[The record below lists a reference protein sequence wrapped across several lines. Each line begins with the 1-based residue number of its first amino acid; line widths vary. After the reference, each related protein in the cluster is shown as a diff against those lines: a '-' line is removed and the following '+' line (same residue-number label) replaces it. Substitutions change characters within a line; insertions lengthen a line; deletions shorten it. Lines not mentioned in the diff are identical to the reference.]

1 MGDWSLRQVSVAGG
15 DDRDVILSRID
26 LTIKAGDITLITGQN
41 GAGKSTLLEA
51 LAGLRPLADGS
62 IALNGKMLWQ
72 EGKWRKR
79 LERDVIMSLGIA
91 LQHSEAQWFAS
102 TVKEELFYSLRPYKL
117 QRMEEEQRIADAML
131 QLGLSMELMS
141 RDPWSLSGGQQRRLS
156 LACLL
161 ACRTEWLLLDEPT
174 AGLDA
179 DGIDRLCGLLAAHR
193 EAGKSAVV
201 VTHDLEALLPLADSV
216 VIVADGKVRQ
226 AAPADIAGNLASAWI
241 PQAWRTEAL
250 LREAE
255 LLPPSR
261 DLSWSGSSAVQSLS
275 SAELAESLAPML
287 MERKTGFETGADGR
301 DAGASTVEADTVL
314 EKGSVSYAVK
324 QNNGTM
330 RSTEDV
336 RSTEEASDRKPMW
349 LRPDTFDPRALLIAN
364 MMLVAGVL
372 MANELPNLFFAA
384 GVVILSV
391 MPLWRLIASWN
402 GIIRGFFVFIVTL
415 TFIAGLS
422 LQPLGFSWKD
432 AEPAFIRLGG
442 MLLMMVLGM
451 PLLKL
456 MTPLRLQRAIEQT
469 FGWLSRFRVP
479 VHTFAL
485 LVTLIFRF
493 IPLLIGEWGRFAK
506 LAHARGKATTTVGS
520 IPLRML
526 RSVMLP
532 FLRSI
537 LRLAEEMADAMEA
550 RGYGHVKTAPAY
562 GFRLVPGCWDALIVA
577 IALLGLSVMYIT
589 SQLL

>member
-1 MGDWSLRQVSVAGG
+1 MGDWSLRQVSVAGE
-15 DDRDVILSRID
+15 DNQDVILRRIN
-26 LTIKAGDITLITGQN
+26 LTIKAGEIKLIVGHN
-41 GAGKSTLLEA
+41 GAGKSTLLET
-51 LAGLRPLADGS
+51 LAGLRPLAEGS
-62 IALNGKMLWQ
+62 IMLNGKMLWR
-72 EGKWRKR
+72 EGKWRKQ
-79 LERDVIMSLGIA
+79 LDRDVILSLGIA
-91 LQHSEAQWFAS
+91 LQHSEAQWFAT
-102 TVKEELFYSLRPYKL
+102 TVKEELLYSLRPYKL
-117 QRMEEEQRIADAML
+117 ERAEEEQRIVDAMM
-131 QLGLSMELMS
+131 QLGLSMKLLS

-161 ACRTEWLLLDEPT
+161 ACRPDWLLLDEPT

-179 DGIDRLCGLLAAHR
+179 EGVGRLRGILAAHKA
-193 EAGKSAVV
+193 AGRGAVI

-216 VIVADGKVRQ
+216 VIVTDGKIRQ
-226 AAPADIAGNLASAWI
+226 AASVDIAGQLASAWV

-255 LLPPSR
+255 LLPPTR
-261 DLSWSGSSAVQSLS
+261 DESWSGSSAVQPIS
-275 SAELAESLAPML
+275 SAELAEALAPML
-287 MERKTGFETGADGR
+287 IDRKTRADTADDGR
-301 DAGASTVEADTVL
+301 DAGTKKGEKDKVL
-314 EKGSVSYAVK
+314 ENEGVSCATK
-324 QNNGTM
+324 HDDDTM
-330 RSTEDV
+330 RITED
-336 RSTEEASDRKPMW
+336 TPDRKPMW

-364 MMLVAGVL
+364 MLLVAGVL
-372 MANELPNLFFAA
+372 MANGLPDLFFAA
-384 GVVILSV
+384 GVVILFI
-391 MPLWRLIASWN
+391 MPLWRLIAAWN
-402 GIIRGFFVFIVTL
+402 GIIRGFCLFIVTL

-469 FGWLSRFRVP
+469 FGWMSRFHVP

-485 LVTLIFRF
+485 LITLIFRF
-493 IPLLIGEWGRFAK
+493 IPILIGEWGRFAK

-537 LRLAEEMADAMEA
+537 LRLAEEMADALEA
-550 RGYGHVKTAPAY
+550 RGYGHVKTAPVY
-562 GFRLVPGCWDALIVA
+562 GFRLQLGYWDALIVA
-577 IALLGLSVMYIT
+577 IALLGLSVMYIVCKW
-589 SQLL
+589 L